1 MLTLAFSEQWRHT
14 YFSAYYLLCVASSL
28 LSLVYIFEPAFW
40 MLIWPVLS
48 LQEYLDIAKKYSL
61 HPVSLAIGLILPL
74 SLYLRNIYSYM
85 IINLCSF
92 CNCCKFSLT
101 PHDHMR
107 LYELYKSVLDIMEV
121 VVTFCATNHR
131 IIEHCKFCP
140 CRCTTV
146 MNLTLQ
152 IPITRA
158 NHCPRDKGTLD

>member
-1 MLTLAFSEQWRHT
+1 MKTYILFSILFVMCCKFIAEFSLYFWACLLDVDLT
-14 YFSAYYLLCVASSL
+14 C
-28 LSLVYIFEPAFW
+28 P
-40 MLIWPVLS
+40 LS

>member
-1 MLTLAFSEQWRHT
+1 MKTYILFSILFVMCCKFIVEFSLYFWACLLDVDLT
-14 YFSAYYLLCVASSL
+14 C
-28 LSLVYIFEPAFW
+28 P
-40 MLIWPVLS
+40 LS

-92 CNCCKFSLT
+92 CNFCKFSLT

-158 NHCPRDKGTLD
+158 NHCPWDKGTLD

>member
-1 MLTLAFSEQWRHT
+1 MKAYILFSILFVMCCKFIVEFSLYFWACLLDVDLT
-14 YFSAYYLLCVASSL
+14 C
-28 LSLVYIFEPAFW
+28 P
-40 MLIWPVLS
+40 LS